1 MIGKISKGAGF
12 RGCVNYVL
20 GKPDAKLLA
29 AEGVLTDSIQ
39 TITDCFQSQRM
50 MKPHIRQPVGH
61 ISLSYAPEDASR
73 MTDEILVSLAKEYMQ
88 KMGIKETQYII
99 ARHKDQKHP
108 HVHIVFNRV
117 DNNRRTISDRNDCY
131 RNIKVCKELKEKYG
145 LYFGKGKDRVR
156 THRLKGSDKTKYEI
170 YHAVKNSLGKSNS
183 WKQFISELSK
193 QGIKTEFKYRGRSNV
208 IQGLSFTKD
217 GITFKASDIDRSFSY
232 SKLDRQLKET
242 NSHSQRSIRM
252 ATNGSHQPAMQ
263 HENTY
268 NSGNDVVESI
278 AGAFGGLFNPAP
290 NYGDENAEAAF
301 QRKLKRRK
309 REESTG
315 NHSKTDTKMKEMENN
330 DFIHT
335 LDAVY
340 NLCSE
345 IKERIVSV
353 EITDEEESNDG
364 IILLSDN
371 LQRLQSEIAEMKVG
385 LSSDKDGRDKL
396 RAAINLRLKEINEV
410 YSALSTTNE
419 RIFAGQERISKELQ
433 RIQSLKI
440 QNDHTHVI
448 DFKTSRPF
456 LWQVVM
462 AMIIL
467 LLLVGNVYQFKR
479 NMDLSD
485 NDLKYRL
492 IKNVRWCF

>member
-1 MIGKISKGAGF
+1 MGSEM
-12 RGCVNYVL
+12 C
-20 GKPDAKLLA
+20 
-29 AEGVLTDSIQ
+29 
-39 TITDCFQSQRM
+39 
-50 MKPHIRQPVGH
+50 IR
-61 ISLSYAPEDASR
+61 DR
-73 MTDEILVSLAKEYMQ
+73 LVSLAKEYMQ
-88 KMGIKETQYII
+88 KMGIRDTQYII
-99 ARHKDQKHP
+99 AWHNDQKHP

-117 DNNRRTISDRNDCY
+117 DNNGRTISDRNDCY

-301 QRKLKRRK
+301 QRKLKKKKKRR
-309 REESTG
+309 
-315 NHSKTDTKMKEMENN
+315 
-330 DFIHT
+330 
-335 LDAVY
+335 
-340 NLCSE
+340 
-345 IKERIVSV
+345 
-353 EITDEEESNDG
+353 
-364 IILLSDN
+364 
-371 LQRLQSEIAEMKVG
+371 
-385 LSSDKDGRDKL
+385 
-396 RAAINLRLKEINEV
+396 IN
-410 YSALSTTNE
+410 
-419 RIFAGQERISKELQ
+419 
-433 RIQSLKI
+433 
-440 QNDHTHVI
+440 
-448 DFKTSRPF
+448 
-456 LWQVVM
+456 W
-462 AMIIL
+462 
-467 LLLVGNVYQFKR
+467 
-479 NMDLSD
+479 
-485 NDLKYRL
+485 
-492 IKNVRWCF
+492 